1 MPFIEMLE
9 SPQHDWWVIVDGRVV
24 AVYLQEEDDEDGAAF
39 EAAHTHADKLRGRY
53 GISILGD
60 GTTWR
65 SRAFD
70 HLEDLS
76 CRRSTCCKFIP
87 RYGPADWEDEDEQG
101 VR

>member
-1 MPFIEMLE
+1 MVDVEMIE
-9 SPQHDWWVIVDGRVV
+9 SPQHDWWVVADGRVV
-24 AVYLQEEDDEDGAAF
+24 AVYLSEEEERDMAAF
-39 EAAHTHADKLRGRY
+39 NAAHEHGDRLRGEF
-53 GISILGD
+53 GMSILNL

-87 RYGPADWEDEDEQG
+87 RYGPADWGDEGEEDL
-101 VR
+101 R